1 MPNQIKSISARELA
15 TAVPKAVERALARNA
30 MFKGVKPEAKLVLSP
45 WLIGFILRELD
56 MSRKAEDVQALA
68 TEVAKSLPAF
78 QGTPATLIRDK
89 HIIMGYILDREFQF
103 EFE

>member
-1 MPNQIKSISARELA
+1 MADKIKSISARELS
-15 TAVPKAVERALARNA
+15 TAVPDAVKKALANNA
-30 MFKGVKPEAKLVLSP
+30 AFKGIKAEPKFVMSP

-56 MSRKAEDVQALA
+56 MSRKTEDVQKLA

-78 QGTPATLIRDK
+78 HGTPATLIRDN
-89 HIIMGYILDREFQF
+89 HIIMGYIMDKEM